1 MSTIRI
7 VSKLAGVST
16 ATVSRTLKNPEL
28 VSPDTRQRVMQ
39 AVQSAGYRPN
49 QLARNFS
56 SGKAYAVVVLVPNV
70 ANPFF
75 SRVIRG
81 IEQEAQACGYAVL
94 LGDTQGSVSREQEYA
109 RMGLTSQADGLIQ
122 LDSRYPFSEED
133 RKLAATVPFVN
144 ACERIDEPAGYP
156 VVELDNRGAARALIQ
171 HLLDLNLKRLAVIT
185 GPAHSPIVRDRL
197 AGMKDALLGAGLTL
211 AANAVVE
218 GDFSMQSGHD
228 AAERL
233 LQQPERAQAIFC
245 MNDEMAIGAMR
256 CLRQHGLRVPQ
267 DIAIAGFDNIEFA
280 AFTEPSL
287 TTIDQPAEQLGRQ
300 AMRALYQLMRGEPL
314 AQQHMMLSYRLVVRD
329 STAIITDKK

>member
-122 LDSRYPFSEED
+122 LDSRYPFSPED
-133 RKLAATVPFVN
+133 RELASTVPFVN
-144 ACERIDEPAGYP
+144 ACERITEPAGYP
-156 VVELDNRGAARALIQ
+156 VVELDNRGAARALTQ

-197 AGMKDALLGAGLTL
+197 AGTQDALLGAGLTL
-211 AANAVVE
+211 NPAAVVA

-228 AAERL
+228 AAAQL
-233 LQQPERAQAIFC
+233 LQQPQRPQAIFC
-245 MNDEMAIGAMR
+245 MNDEMAIGAMSCIR
-256 CLRQHGLRVPQ
+256 KHGLRIPQ
-267 DIAIAGFDNIEFA
+267 DIAIAGFDNIEYA
-280 AFTEPSL
+280 GFTEPGL

-300 AMRALYQLMRGEPL
+300 AMRALYQLMQGTPL
-314 AQQHMMLSYRLVVRD
+314 AQQHMMLPYRLVVRD